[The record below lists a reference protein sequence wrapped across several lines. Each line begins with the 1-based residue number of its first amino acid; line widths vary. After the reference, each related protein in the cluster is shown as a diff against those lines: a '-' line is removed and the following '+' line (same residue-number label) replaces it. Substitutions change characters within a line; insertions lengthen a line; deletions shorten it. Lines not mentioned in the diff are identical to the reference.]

1 MHCLEVPT
9 VPFRLSMVVVVVSI
23 VVVIIIVSCAIV
35 EVGVVF
41 VMILVKNV
49 PLAIVFVVEAIS
61 SDYSTYATYR
71 LSDLCPRRWRLVY
84 LEHTKKMWVSLW
96 CIARRTRAC
105 SYTLT

>member
-1 MHCLEVPT
+1 MENVFRASLEKMG
-9 VPFRLSMVVVVVSI
+9 RLTCALLGGANRPISPVGVVMGVSIWVVSI
-23 VVVIIIVSCAIV
+23 RASCAIV
-35 EVGVVF
+35 EVGAVF

-84 LEHTKKMWVSLW
+84 LEQ
-96 CIARRTRAC
+96 
-105 SYTLT
+105 Y